1 MVSLLALFMGIVAGL
16 RAMMAPALVT
26 WAAALGWL
34 DLSGSWLSFLGS
46 KWAVLI
52 FTILAVFELVTD
64 QLPNTPSR
72 KVPQQFITRLITG
85 GVAGAAIGIPYDLW
99 LAGLVSGVLGAVAGT
114 YGGAWARAK
123 LAEIFGKDAPA
134 AFIEDG
140 VAFVVAFIIILS
152 LPAAATI

>member
-1 MVSLLALFMGIVAGL
+1 MVSLLALFMGGVAGL
-16 RAMMAPALVT
+16 RAMMAPALIT

-34 DLSGSWLSFLGS
+34 DLSGSWLHFLGS
-46 KWAVLI
+46 NWAVLI
-52 FTILAVFELVTD
+52 LTILAVLELVTD

-85 GVAGAAIGIPYDLW
+85 GVAGAAIGIPYELW
-99 LAGLVSGVLGAVAGT
+99 LAGLVSGVLGAIAGT

-123 LAEIFGKDAPA
+123 LADHFGNDQPA

-140 VAFVVAFIIILS
+140 VAFAVAFIIILS
-152 LPAAATI
+152 IPAAATI

>member
-16 RAMMAPALVT
+16 RAMMAPALVS
-26 WAAALGWL
+26 WAASLGWL
-34 DLSGSWLSFLGS
+34 DLSHTWLSFMGS
-46 KWAVLI
+46 GWAVLI
-52 FTILAVFELVTD
+52 LTILAILELVTD

-72 KVPQQFITRLITG
+72 KVPQQFVTRLLTG
-85 GVAGAAIGIPYDLW
+85 GLSGAAICIPHDLW
-99 LAGLVSGVLGAVAGT
+99 LAGLVSGVLGAVVGT

-123 LAEIFGKDAPA
+123 LAASFGKDPPA

-152 LPAAATI
+152 LPGAAAI

>member
-16 RAMMAPALVT
+16 RAMMAPALVS

-34 DLSGSWLSFLGS
+34 NLSGTWLSFMGS
-46 KWAVLI
+46 NWAVLI
-52 FTILAVFELVTD
+52 LTILAVLELVTD

-72 KVPQQFITRLITG
+72 KVPQQFITRLLTG
-85 GVAGAAIGIPYDLW
+85 GLAGAAIGMPHGLW

-114 YGGAWARAK
+114 YCGAWARAK
-123 LAEIFGKDAPA
+123 LAASFGKDAPA

-140 VAFVVAFIIILS
+140 VAFVVAFIIILL
-152 LPAAATI
+152 LPGAPTV

>member
-46 KWAVLI
+46 NWAVLI
-52 FTILAVFELVTD
+52 LTILAVLELVTD

-85 GVAGAAIGIPYDLW
+85 GVAGAAIGIPYGLW

-140 VAFVVAFIIILS
+140 VAFVVAFIIILA